1 MVLPFTLQ
9 QLRIFKAIA
18 SEKNF
23 TQAAEILFVSQP
35 SISKQIKTLESR
47 LGILLLTRTG
57 NKISL
62 TEAGKVFLQ
71 YSERILALCEESCR
85 ALNDLKDGERG
96 NLKVGASQTI
106 GAYLMPRVLTLFA
119 QSYPQITLSIDIDST
134 RIIAKKV
141 ADRIIDIAIVGGDIP
156 TGLKKNLEIEDFVD
170 DELIL
175 IIPKSHPFAR
185 KKKKKIS
192 REDLY
197 HLNFITLNSNST
209 IHKFIDNIL
218 IQNNIQTKQF
228 NVIMELNSIEAI
240 KTAVS
245 LGLGA
250 AFVSSS
256 AIEKEIELKT
266 VEIIRIENIKI
277 TRTLSII
284 TNTDS
289 HRSKAFD
296 FFYNELWLVKNL
308 SFTLTKDQQDI
319 IKEIEDNLKKDKK
332 MLRLLQGDVGSG
344 KTIISIISGL
354 NVIASGF
361 QVAMMCPTE
370 ILATQHLNLIKS
382 ITQGLDIKVE
392 ILSSGVNKKRQ
403 IEIKKELIDGKI
415 NFLIGTH
422 SLYN

>member
-18 SEKNF
+18 SEKSF
-23 TQAAEILFVSQP
+23 TQAAEILFLSQP
-35 SISKQIKTLESR
+35 SLSKQIKSLENH
-47 LGILLLTRTG
+47 LGISLLNRVN

-62 TEAGKVFLQ
+62 TEAGIVFLQ
-71 YSERILALCEESCR
+71 YSDRILALCEESCR

-106 GAYLMPRVLTLFA
+106 GAYLMPRLLTLFSK
-119 QSYPQITLSIDIDST
+119 SYPQINLNIDVDST

-141 ADRIIDIAIVGGDIP
+141 AEQMIDIAIVGGDIP
-156 TGLKKNLEIEDFVD
+156 LGLKKNLEIEEFVE

-175 IIPKSHPFAR
+175 ILPKSHPFAR
-185 KKKKKIS
+185 KRKKKIS
-192 REDLY
+192 KEDLY

-209 IHKFIDNIL
+209 IHKFINNIL

-228 NVIMELNSIEAI
+228 NIIMELNSIEAI

-266 VEIIRIENIKI
+266 VEIITIENIKI

-296 FFYNELWLVKNL
+296 FFYNELWLLKNL
-308 SFTLTKDQQDI
+308 
-319 IKEIEDNLKKDKK
+319 
-332 MLRLLQGDVGSG
+332 
-344 KTIISIISGL
+344 
-354 NVIASGF
+354 
-361 QVAMMCPTE
+361 
-370 ILATQHLNLIKS
+370 
-382 ITQGLDIKVE
+382 
-392 ILSSGVNKKRQ
+392 
-403 IEIKKELIDGKI
+403 
-415 NFLIGTH
+415 
-422 SLYN
+422 